1 MPAARHVQRPER
13 RVLQGHIA
21 YGKVFDCLKQHH
33 ARAERLAEFRAF
45 VEAVVH
51 ILVQKHLVALTVD
64 RAHAADGHIFG
75 VAGPQ
80 KEAALPAV
88 GGVVR
93 SVPSPPCGNGVISA
107 GFRLL
112 ISTAPLSRCSSTLS
126 FSSTEPLKKRP
137 AGTITRPPPAAAAA
151 STPVGWLPR
160 SWSHRLPQRRSV
172 RYCSPSLLLLIFCL
186 WQHRTIPA

>member
-1 MPAARHVQRPER
+1 MQRPER

-21 YGKVFDCLKQHH
+21 HGKVFDCLKQHH

-64 RAHAADGHIFG
+64 RAHAADGHILG

-88 GGVVR
+88 GGVV
-93 SVPSPPCGNGVISA
+93 GVGAVSA
-107 GFRLL
+107 LGERHDVV
-112 ISTAPLSRCSSTLS
+112 
-126 FSSTEPLKKRP
+126 
-137 AGTITRPPPAAAAA
+137 GVQAADKHRAAFQMQLH
-151 STPVGWLPR
+151 VVL
-160 SWSHRLPQRRSV
+160 Q
-172 RYCSPSLLLLIFCL
+172 
-186 WQHRTIPA
+186 QHRAA

>member
-21 YGKVFDCLKQHH
+21 HGKVFDCLKQHH

-64 RAHAADGHIFG
+64 RAHAADGHILG

-88 GGVVR
+88 GGVVGVGA
-93 SVPSPPCGNGVISA
+93 VPALRERGNIGGVQAADKHRAALQMQLHIVLQQHGAAQKAPGRHDNAPAARRCGRLD
-107 GFRLL
+107 RLL
-112 ISTAPLSRCSSTLS
+112 DGCRA
-126 FSSTEPLKKRP
+126 
-137 AGTITRPPPAAAAA
+137 
-151 STPVGWLPR
+151 VGHTVCH
-160 SWSHRLPQRRSV
+160 SAV
-172 RYCSPSLLLLIFCL
+172 
-186 WQHRTIPA
+186 A